1 MRHCAGRPVAPPR
14 CPDHRHRKAGPR
26 RRFLAQPL
34 QVAVPAWPGLVR
46 PSALP
51 ALPRRLAGVCA
62 QGQDRRLAG
71 DVHQGH
77 GDQLLGLDRMQ
88 KRAVRRGRRA
98 MDRQRRT
105 RRPAGHAAAHATGA
119 GHRHRLVSEPGP
131 LPGRRALQGRAA
143 PLQPPSRRRW
153 LCPQRLHRHHLPQL
167 PPTPP
172 PPPSRHPGGDGYA
185 GKDCIVIGSN
195 NSAHD
200 ISADLWEHG
209 ANVTMVQR
217 SSTLV
222 AKSETLMELGLGD
235 LYSERALSNGIST
248 DKADLIFASLPYKVL
263 PALQVPVYQEM
274 ARRDADLYERLKK
287 VGFKLDFGEDDSGG
301 FRKAGRR
308 GGGYYID
315 VGASELVATGKIKL
329 KSGVTVKEIK
339 EHSVLFS
346 DGTELPADLIVYAT
360 GYGSMDGWIAQL
372 ISQQVADKVGRC
384 WGLDSGPTRDPGP
397 WEGEL
402 RNMWKP
408 TRQPGLWLHGGNLH
422 LSRHYSQ
429 FLALQLKARME
440 NLPTPVYGMSPVPQ
454 TA

>member
-88 KRAVRRGRRA
+88 KRAVRRGHRA

-119 GHRHRLVSEPGP
+119 GHRHRL
-131 LPGRRALQGRAA
+131 
-143 PLQPPSRRRW
+143 
-153 LCPQRLHRHHLPQL
+153 
-167 PPTPP
+167 
-172 PPPSRHPGGDGYA
+172 GDGYA

-287 VGFKLDFGEDDSGG
+287 VGFKLDFGEDDSGV
-301 FRKAGRR
+301 FMKAVRR

-372 ISQQVADKVGRC
+372 ISQQVADKVGLC
-384 WGLDSGPTRDPGP
+384 WGLGSGTTKDPGP

>member
-131 LPGRRALQGRAA
+131 LPR
-143 PLQPPSRRRW
+143 
-153 LCPQRLHRHHLPQL
+153 
-167 PPTPP
+167 PP
-172 PPPSRHPGGDGYA
+172 PPGAGGGGGHA
-185 GKDCIVIGSN
+185 ERASFVIGSN

-287 VGFKLDFGEDDSGG
+287 VGFKLDFGEDDSGV
-301 FRKAGRR
+301 FMKAVRR

-329 KSGVTVKEIK
+329 KSGVTVKEI
-339 EHSVLFS
+339 
-346 DGTELPADLIVYAT
+346 
-360 GYGSMDGWIAQL
+360 
-372 ISQQVADKVGRC
+372 
-384 WGLDSGPTRDPGP
+384 
-397 WEGEL
+397 
-402 RNMWKP
+402 
-408 TRQPGLWLHGGNLH
+408 
-422 LSRHYSQ
+422 
-429 FLALQLKARME
+429 
-440 NLPTPVYGMSPVPQ
+440 
-454 TA
+454 